1 MFGVGDA
8 TITKKRRRSRRF
20 AYKRTKTEKAPA
32 LKLHPLFIAVG
43 IWYSITGELPLFL
56 MSCFVA
62 LQHECAHAFAAARL
76 GYKLNAIVLM
86 PYGAV
91 IDGDLSSI
99 RLKDELS
106 VALAGPICNLL
117 TAALFAAI
125 WWFAPTMYAFTDT
138 AYSTS
143 LAIAFVNLLPAY
155 PLDGGRALRAILA
168 QAFTKKEVSESKA
181 EKKAVKICQ
190 AVTLLLAVGL
200 VCVFVFGA
208 TQKQVNVSLLFFAV
222 FLFCG
227 AFGSS
232 EKNARYQKMDFS
244 CADALLRGLEIRRVA
259 VWNGCAVKDA
269 FKYISKGRYLV
280 LEVYDSE
287 ERHLFNLSQ
296 NQLSGLFLQAETPYE
311 TLQMLKNRQNNAK
324 KT

>member
-8 TITKKRRRSRRF
+8 TITKKRRRDRRF
-20 AYKRTKTEKAPA
+20 IRTQSNQNSPT

-62 LQHECAHAFAAARL
+62 LQHECAHAYAAARL

-99 RLKDELS
+99 RLKDEFS
-106 VALAGPICNLL
+106 VALAGPLCNLL
-117 TAALFAAI
+117 TAALFAAV

-138 AYSTS
+138 AYSSS
-143 LAIAFVNLLPAY
+143 LAIALVNLLPAY
-155 PLDGGRALRAILA
+155 PLDGGRALRVILA
-168 QAFTKKEVSESKA
+168 QAFAKKDADESKA
-181 EKKAVKICQ
+181 EQKAEKICR
-190 AVTLLLAVGL
+190 AITLFLATTM
-200 VCVFVFGA
+200 VFLFA
-208 TQKQVNVSLLFFAV
+208 FAALKKQLNLSLLFFAV

-227 AFGSS
+227 AFGNG

-244 CADALLRGLEIRRVA
+244 CANALSRGVEIRRVA
-259 VWNGCAVKDA
+259 VWNGCAVKDV
-269 FKYISKGRYLV
+269 FRYISKGRYLV
-280 LEVYDSE
+280 LEVYDRDE
-287 ERHLFNLSQ
+287 KHLFNLSQ
-296 NQLSGLFLQAETPYE
+296 NQLSELFLQAETPYD
-311 TLQMLKNRQNNAK
+311 TLQMLKNRQKTAK
-324 KT
+324 SG

>member
-1 MFGVGDA
+1 MGDA

-20 AYKRTKTEKAPA
+20 IHTQANKKSPT
-32 LKLHPLFIAVG
+32 LKLHPLFIAMG

-62 LQHECAHAFAAARL
+62 LQHECAHAYAAARL

-138 AYSTS
+138 AYSSS
-143 LAIAFVNLLPAY
+143 LAIALVNLLPAY
-155 PLDGGRALRAILA
+155 PLDGGRALRVMLA
-168 QAFTKKEVSESKA
+168 QVFAKKDVNESKA
-181 EKKAVKICQ
+181 EQKAEKICRMITLFLATAM
-190 AVTLLLAVGL
+190 AVLFG
-200 VCVFVFGA
+200 FGA
-208 TQKQVNVSLLFFAV
+208 LKKQFNLSLLFFAV

-227 AFGSS
+227 AFGSGD
-232 EKNARYQKMDFS
+232 KNARYQKIDFS
-244 CADALLRGLEIRRVA
+244 CANALSQGVEIRRVA
-259 VWNGCAVKDA
+259 VWNGCAVKDV
-269 FKYISKGRYLV
+269 FRYISKGRYLV
-280 LEVYDSE
+280 LEVYDGDE
-287 ERHLFNLSQ
+287 KHLFNLSQ
-296 NQLSGLFLQAETPYE
+296 NQLSALFLQAETPYDTLE
-311 TLQMLKNRQNNAK
+311 TLKNRQK
-324 KT
+324 R

>member
-1 MFGVGDA
+1 MH
-8 TITKKRRRSRRF
+8 TQTNKKPP
-20 AYKRTKTEKAPA
+20 T
-32 LKLHPLFIAVG
+32 LKLHPLFIAMG

-62 LQHECAHAFAAARL
+62 LQHECAHAYAAARL

-138 AYSTS
+138 AYSSS
-143 LAIAFVNLLPAY
+143 LAIALVNLLPAY
-155 PLDGGRALRAILA
+155 PLDGGRALRVMLA
-168 QAFTKKEVSESKA
+168 QAFAKRDVNESKA
-181 EKKAVKICQ
+181 EQKAEKICRMITLFLATGM
-190 AVTLLLAVGL
+190 AVLFG
-200 VCVFVFGA
+200 FGA
-208 TQKQVNVSLLFFAV
+208 IKKQLNLSLLFFAV

-227 AFGSS
+227 VFGSG
-232 EKNARYQKMDFS
+232 EKNARYQKIDFS
-244 CADALLRGLEIRRVA
+244 CANALAQGLEIRRVA
-259 VWNGCAVKDA
+259 VLSDCAVKDV
-269 FKYISKGRYLV
+269 FRYISKGRYLV
-280 LEVYDSE
+280 LEVYDCDE
-287 ERHLFNLSQ
+287 NHLFNLSQ
-296 NQLSGLFLQAETPYE
+296 NQLSALFLQAETPYD
-311 TLQMLKNRQNNAK
+311 TLQTLKK
-324 KT
+324 